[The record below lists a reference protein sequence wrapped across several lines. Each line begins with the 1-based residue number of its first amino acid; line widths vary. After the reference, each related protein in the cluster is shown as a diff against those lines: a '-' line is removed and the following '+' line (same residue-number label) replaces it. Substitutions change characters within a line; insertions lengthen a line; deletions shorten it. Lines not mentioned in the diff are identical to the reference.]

1 MSAYADVRFGCLL
14 REKYKKMIIPFFM
27 GFIIINLGTN

>member
-1 MSAYADVRFGCLL
+1 MIGICRHTVLTSLH
-14 REKYKKMIIPFFM
+14 EKYRKMIIPFFM